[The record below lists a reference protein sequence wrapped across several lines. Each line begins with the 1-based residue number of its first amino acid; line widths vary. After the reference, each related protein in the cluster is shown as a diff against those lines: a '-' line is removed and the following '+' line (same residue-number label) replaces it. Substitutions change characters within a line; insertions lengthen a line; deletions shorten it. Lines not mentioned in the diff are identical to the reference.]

1 MSVSLRRH
9 TAKQIFEIIAP
20 MEEQCGLP
28 RAKQRYRKSGPWL
41 ISEPYLNKML
51 LRPDRFHFMIPGLK
65 LAVTPSGRSVLLWR
79 RFVGSRATHSCAADA
94 IRVKSNLRAFYV
106 HTPRP
111 MAAKLVLDE
120 TAKRADGLRNEIAV
134 RSRLQTLGSLH
145 VPLILSQ
152 NTNGHSPWYTEEL
165 IYGRISDDED
175 ADLIARRLL
184 PALAETYRRFGI
196 TWSPAPTAGRK
207 DLVPCI
213 ESATHRVP
221 WAQGWLPRREFMRRL
236 RALHGDTA
244 PVPHSIS
251 HGDLSPSNLLITPE
265 EEVYVID
272 WETAATR
279 PIMHDLCTLGLG
291 FPQLDGVLEKL
302 LGDLSADKAMPPRQ
316 QHLLALLARI
326 VFLERQVQTGAR
338 RAKRAIRAEFHRHF
352 AEANYLLNRK
362 LTTS

>member
-1 MSVSLRRH
+1 
-9 TAKQIFEIIAP
+9 
-20 MEEQCGLP
+20 
-28 RAKQRYRKSGPWL
+28 
-41 ISEPYLNKML
+41 
-51 LRPDRFHFMIPGLK
+51 
-65 LAVTPSGRSVLLWR
+65 VLLWR
-79 RFVGSRATHSCAADA
+79 RFVGSRTTHLCAADA

-120 TAKRADGLRNEIAV
+120 TLKRADGLRNEVAL
-134 RSRLQTLGSLH
+134 RSQLQTLGSLN
-145 VPLILSQ
+145 VPLILSK

-165 IYGRISDDED
+165 IYGRISDGDD
-175 ADLIARRLL
+175 ADLIGRRLL
-184 PALAETYRRFGI
+184 LALAKTYRCFGI
-196 TWSPAPTAGRK
+196 TWSPAPTLGRK

-213 ESATHRVP
+213 ESATHRTP
-221 WAQGWLPRREFMRRL
+221 WDQDWLPRREFMRRL
-236 RALHGDTA
+236 RALHGETA

-251 HGDLSPSNLLITPE
+251 HGDLSPSNLIITPE

-291 FPQLDGVLEKL
+291 FPQLATALERL
-302 LGDLSADKAMPPRQ
+302 LGELSTDKAMPARQ

-326 VFLERQVQTGAR
+326 VFLERQVQAGAR
-338 RAKRAIRAEFHRHF
+338 RAQRTIRAEFQRLF
-352 AEANYLLNRK
+352 AEANHLLNRK